1 MPEHPDDLVT
11 LRDFEAL
18 AAARLPKM
26 AYDFYAVGAGDD
38 LTLRENQQAYDRLR
52 LKYRVLRGVSRR
64 DLSTTVLGRPV
75 SMPILIPP
83 MAFQGLAHPDGEAAT
98 AKAAGAA
105 GTIMA
110 VSTFANCALEDVKAA
125 ASGPLWFQL
134 YVFRDRSV
142 SASLVQRA
150 EAAGYS
156 SIVLTVDAPLL
167 GRRGAD
173 VRNKFRLPADMAL
186 KNLQPYARERLP
198 AGASGDEIANYFVG
212 TLDASLTWK
221 DVEWLASLTRLPVL
235 VKGVVRPDDAQ
246 RAVDSGVAGIIV
258 SNHGG
263 RQLDTAPA
271 TITVLPE
278 IVEAV
283 AGRRNEVD
291 VLVDGGVRR
300 GTDVV
305 KALALGARA
314 VLVGRPIL
322 WGLAAGGQAGVA
334 KVLDLLRDELDL
346 TLALCGCPSV
356 GDVTK
361 DLIA

>member
-1 MPEHPDDLVT
+1 MAENLDDPVN

-18 AAARLPKM
+18 AAARLPKV
-26 AYDFYAVGAGDD
+26 AYDFYAIGAGDG

-52 LKYRVLRGVSRR
+52 LKYHVLRDVSRR
-64 DLSTTVLGRPV
+64 DLSTTILGQPV

-83 MAFQGLAHPDGEAAT
+83 MAFQGLAHPDGEVGT

-110 VSTFANCALEDVKAA
+110 VSTFANCALEDVKVA

-134 YVFRDRSV
+134 YIFRDRAV

-173 VRNKFRLPADMAL
+173 VRNKFRLPADMVI
-186 KNLQPYARERLP
+186 KNLQPYTHGRLP
-198 AGASGDEIANYFVG
+198 AGASGEEIANYFVG
-212 TLDASLTWK
+212 MLDASLTWK
-221 DVEWLASLTRLPVL
+221 DVEWLRSITRLPIL
-235 VKGVVRPDDAQ
+235 VKGVIRPDDAQ

-263 RQLDTAPA
+263 RQLDTASA

-278 IVEAV
+278 IAEAV
-283 AGRRNEVD
+283 AGRIE
-291 VLVDGGVRR
+291 VLVDGGIRR
-300 GTDVV
+300 GTDVI

-314 VLVGRPIL
+314 VLIGRPIL
-322 WGLAAGGQAGVA
+322 WGLAAGGEPGVTR
-334 KVLDLLRDELDL
+334 VLDLLRDELDL
-346 TLALCGCPSV
+346 TMALCGCPSV
-356 GDVTK
+356 GDATK
-361 DLIA
+361 ELIA